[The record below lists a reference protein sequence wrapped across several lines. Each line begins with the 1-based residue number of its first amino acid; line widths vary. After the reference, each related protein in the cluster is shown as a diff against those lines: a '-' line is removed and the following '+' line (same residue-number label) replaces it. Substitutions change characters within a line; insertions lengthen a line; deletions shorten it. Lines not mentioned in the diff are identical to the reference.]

1 MPHRHVIISGTG
13 RAGTTFLV
21 QLLGRLGL
29 ETGAGSGVVTG
40 VDPTA
45 NAGLE
50 CDIRRGDAPYI
61 VKAPHLCET
70 LDAVLAG
77 GEVVLDHALVP
88 VRDLYAAAES
98 RRDVVRRSNSQ
109 APPQLL
115 AGGLFGT
122 DQPAAQEAALA
133 TRLYHLIHTLAKHD
147 VPTTLLHFPRLV
159 EDPEYL
165 FRKLRPVLPAGVEY
179 AGFLEAFRQVSKPEL
194 VHSFAAPQGRIAAG
208 RTGDSAAG

>member
-1 MPHRHVIISGTG
+1 MARHHVIISGTG

-29 ETGAGSGVVTG
+29 ETGVGSGVVTG

-50 CDIRRGDAPYI
+50 CDIRRGDAPYV
-61 VKAPHLCET
+61 VKAPHLCGT

-77 GEVVLDHALVP
+77 GDVVVDHALVP
-88 VRDLYAAAES
+88 VRDLYGAAES
-98 RRDVVRRSNSQ
+98 RRDVLRRSNSQ
-109 APPQLL
+109 LPPQLL

-122 DQPAAQEAALA
+122 DDPAAQEAALA
-133 TRLYHLIHTLAKHD
+133 TRLYQLIHTLAKHD
-147 VPTTLLHFPRLV
+147 VPTTLLYFPRLV

-165 FRKLRPVLPAGVEY
+165 FGKLRLVLPTGMEY
-179 AGFLEAFRQVSKPEL
+179 AVFVDAFREVSKPEL
-194 VHSFAAPQGRIAAG
+194 VHRFQKRQG
-208 RTGDSAAG
+208 SL

>member
-1 MPHRHVIISGTG
+1 MPRHHVIISGTG

-29 ETGAGSGVVTG
+29 ETGVGSAVITG

-50 CDIRRGDAPYI
+50 CDIRRGDAPYV
-61 VKAPHLCET
+61 VKAPHLCDT
-70 LDAVLAG
+70 LDEVLTDG
-77 GEVVLDHALVP
+77 DIVVDHAVVP

-98 RRDVVRRSNSQ
+98 RRHVVQRSNSHL
-109 APPQLL
+109 PPQLL

-122 DQPAAQEAALA
+122 DDPAAQEAALA
-133 TRLYHLIHTLAKHD
+133 TRLYQLIHTLAKHD

-165 FRKLRPVLPAGVEY
+165 FAKLQPVLPPGMEY
-179 AGFLEAFRQVSKPEL
+179 VAFLEAFRDVSKPEL
-194 VHSFAAPQGRIAAG
+194 VHRFPAPQGAR
-208 RTGDSAAG
+208 